1 MEEAMNTPREFG
13 PKGGICGSP
22 MPEQGDPQ
30 VDTSYTGI
38 IAQQAETIANLRT
51 ALEGV
56 MPMLAEC
63 DCIYSNGED
72 MRCACRA
79 ARAAIEKVQP

>member
-51 ALEGV
+51 ALETKDEKAEWNARGEHHNGR
-56 MPMLAEC
+56 MP
-63 DCIYSNGED
+63 
-72 MRCACRA
+72 
-79 ARAAIEKVQP
+79 

>member
-1 MEEAMNTPREFG
+1 
-13 PKGGICGSP
+13 

-51 ALEGV
+51 ALETKDEKAEWDARGEHHNGR
-56 MPMLAEC
+56 MP
-63 DCIYSNGED
+63 
-72 MRCACRA
+72 
-79 ARAAIEKVQP
+79 

>member
-1 MEEAMNTPREFG
+1 
-13 PKGGICGSP
+13 

-51 ALEGV
+51 ALENLLRRIDSHFGSIGHYYDWKEQ
-56 MPMLAEC
+56 AE
-63 DCIYSNGED
+63 
-72 MRCACRA
+72 
-79 ARAAIEKVQP
+79 ARAVLAVKP